1 MEKWIEGREQ
11 KVQDFGKIDHN
22 LDDVRKELTLVK
34 VCVFTVNV
42 LITSVN
48 GTQLY
53 LFLNIMRTHEIKNL
67 QECNRLK
74 NVFHLPD
81 RDYEPSVEES

>member
-11 KVQDFGKIDHN
+11 KVQDFGKAEHN

-34 VCVFTVNV
+34 VHSLIPNV
-42 LITSVN
+42 LITLVN

-53 LFLNIMRTHEIKNL
+53 MFLNIMWP
-67 QECNRLK
+67 Q
-74 NVFHLPD
+74 
-81 RDYEPSVEES
+81 